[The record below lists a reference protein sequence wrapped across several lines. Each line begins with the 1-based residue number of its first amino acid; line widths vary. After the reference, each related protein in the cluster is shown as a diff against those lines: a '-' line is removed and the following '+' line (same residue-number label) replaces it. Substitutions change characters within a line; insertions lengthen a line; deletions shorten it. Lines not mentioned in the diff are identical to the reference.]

1 MFRVLKKLSQ
11 LSRTDFFL
19 YLKVFCLT
27 GFVRM
32 FILILPFKW
41 IAKYL
46 GDQGTESPREED
58 PVKLEASRKIG
69 RTIERISRHTV
80 WESKCLVQA
89 ITGKI
94 LLRQID
100 IANTLYLGVR
110 KNEKN
115 ELLAHAWLRV
125 GSAVITG
132 RQVMKEFKTVSCFGD
147 FSNYKK

>member
-1 MFRVLKKLSQ
+1 LFKALKKLSQ
-11 LSRTDFFL
+11 LSGADFFL

-32 FILILPFKW
+32 LILMLPFKR

-46 GDQGTESPREED
+46 GNQGEESPREED
-58 PVKLEASRKIG
+58 PVKMEASQKIG
-69 RTIERISRHTV
+69 RAIERISRHTV

-89 ITGKI
+89 ITGKV
-94 LLRQID
+94 LLRQLD

-110 KNEKN
+110 KNENN

-125 GSAVITG
+125 GPVIITG
-132 RQVMKEFKTVSCFGD
+132 KRVMEGFKTVSCFGD
-147 FSNYKK
+147 LSNRKK